1 MSRQHPLLLWGIL
14 ASAVAPTIG
23 CTPSAATAPA
33 HEPPAKVAQVAQEE
47 KLNTIVLTPEAEK
60 RLGILTAAVERRSIR
75 RLRTYGG
82 EIAVPPG
89 ASLVISAPVGGTL
102 SLPGT
107 AAPPS
112 IGALVTERQ
121 PLFVLTPLVSADR
134 EVLTAAERAA
144 LAQAK
149 NAIATSRIDA
159 QAQVEQTEVQV
170 EAAQIAF
177 DRAERLL
184 REAAGTV
191 RAVDDARAQLAL
203 AQKTLAAA
211 QNRRRLLDDLT
222 LEGETSGKPTP
233 ILIETPHAG
242 MIRSQGATAGEVVA
256 AGAPLVEVLQFDPIW
271 VRVPVYVGDTAELA
285 LDRPANVSPLGTD
298 DRSPGLVAAPVAA
311 PPTATALAS
320 TLDLYYALPNAEA
333 RLRPGQRMNVQL
345 ERQSA
350 GEELVA
356 PWSAVM
362 HDIHGGTWVYE
373 MTAPHT
379 YVRRR
384 VEVRHVVR
392 DDAGEVA
399 VLASGPKPGA
409 NVVTTA
415 VVELF
420 GSEFGFA
427 K

>member
-1 MSRQHPLLLWGIL
+1 M
-14 ASAVAPTIG
+14 AATVG
-23 CTPSAATAPA
+23 CTPPAANAPA
-33 HEPPAKVAQVAQEE
+33 REPPAKVAQIVQEE
-47 KLNTIVLTPEAEK
+47 KLNTKVLTLEAEH
-60 RLGILTAAVERRSIR
+60 RLGILTSPVERRSIR

-102 SLPGT
+102 SLPS
-107 AAPPS
+107 AEAPL
-112 IGALVTERQ
+112 GVGLLVSQKQ

-159 QAQVEQTEVQV
+159 QAQVQQTEVQV
-170 EAAQIAF
+170 EAAKLAF
-177 DRAERLL
+177 DRAERLH

-191 RAVDDARAQLAL
+191 RAVDDARAKLSL
-203 AQKTLAAA
+203 AQKSLEAA
-211 QNRRRLLDDLT
+211 QSRQRLLVDLT
-222 LEGETSGKPTP
+222 LEGEASGKPTP
-233 ILIETPHAG
+233 ILIETSHAG
-242 MIRSQGATAGEVVA
+242 IIRSKSVTAGEVVA
-256 AGAPLVEVLQFDPIW
+256 AGAPLVEVLKFDPIW
-271 VRVPVYVGDTAELA
+271 VRVPFYVGDTAELA
-285 LDRPANVSPLGTD
+285 LDRPANVSPLGAD

-320 TLDLYYALPNAEA
+320 TLDLYYTLPNPEA

-345 ERQSA
+345 ERKSA
-350 GEELVA
+350 GEELVV

-373 MTAPHT
+373 ATAPHT

-384 VEVRHVVR
+384 VDVRHAIR
-392 DDAGEVA
+392 DGEGELA
-399 VLASGPKPGA
+399 VLAGGPQPGVD
-409 NVVTTA
+409 VVTTA

-420 GSEFGFA
+420 GTEFGFA

>member
-1 MSRQHPLLLWGIL
+1 MNRFRIFLWCAMTSGTAAIVGC
-14 ASAVAPTIG
+14 APPAVQ
-23 CTPSAATAPA
+23 APA
-33 HEPPAKVAQVAQEE
+33 HEPPAKVAHVAQEE
-47 KLNTIVLTPEAEK
+47 KLNTIVLSPEAEK
-60 RLGILTAAVERRSIR
+60 RLGIETATVERRSIR
-75 RLRTYGG
+75 LLRTYGG
-82 EIAVPPG
+82 EIVVPPG
-89 ASLVISAPVGGTL
+89 ASLVISAPVGGKL
-102 SLPGT
+102 SRPSDE
-107 AAPPS
+107 APPTV
-112 IGALVTERQ
+112 GALVAERQ

-159 QAQVEQTEVQV
+159 QAQVQQAEVQV

-191 RAVDDARAQLAL
+191 RAVDDARAALSL
-203 AQKTLAAA
+203 AQKSLEAAK
-211 QNRRRLLDDLT
+211 NRQRLLDELT

-233 ILIETPHAG
+233 ILIEMPHAG
-242 MIRSQGATAGEVVA
+242 MIRSQSVTAGEVVA

-271 VRVPVYVGDTAELA
+271 VRVPVYVGDVAELA
-285 LDRPANVSPLGTD
+285 LDRSATVSPLGTA
-298 DRSPGLVAAPVAA
+298 DRSPGLVATPIAA

-320 TLDLYYALPNAEA
+320 TIDLYYALPNPDAQH
-333 RLRPGQRMNVQL
+333 RPGQRMNVHV
-345 ERQSA
+345 ERKSL

-362 HDIHGGTWVYE
+362 HDIQGGTWVYE
-373 MTAPHT
+373 ATAPHT

-384 VEVRHVVR
+384 VEVRQVVR
-392 DDAGEVA
+392 DAQGELA
-399 VLASGPKPGA
+399 VLAQGPKPGTK
-409 NVVTTA
+409 VVTTA

-420 GSEFGFA
+420 GTEFGFA